1 MDDSSGGIAMAAIT
15 LQSVMLQTLVADG
28 VLTLE
33 DALQLVDRAK
43 DTFIFAAEGE
53 IPDPAKAA
61 ALTCLANVRDG
72 LVAMFGEA
80 SPPQVPSEPA

>member
-1 MDDSSGGIAMAAIT
+1 MNDFSRGIAMAAIT

-28 VLTLE
+28 VLTVG

-53 IPDPAKAA
+53 IPDPANET
-61 ALTCLANVRDG
+61 ALTCLANVREA
-72 LVAMFGEA
+72 LIAMFGEA
-80 SPPQVPSEPA
+80 TPREEPSQPA